1 MRLNKKIKNLLLSL
15 CIICIVVMFYLVFT
29 PHFPLHLH
37 VQSGP
42 QPASIMIGSAPVDF
56 VPFQEIINIGFWLNV
71 VMTMP
76 VGGVILLLRNTK
88 VRFITPWLYGLLL
101 GLFIESMQFILDNSI
116 KGFSRFVDI
125 NDVISNMLGVVLGFY
140 LLLVFINL
148 INVLSR
154 NK

>member
-1 MRLNKKIKNLLLSL
+1 
-15 CIICIVVMFYLVFT
+15 MFYLVFT

-42 QPASIMIGSAPVDF
+42 QPTSIVIGFAPVDV
-56 VPFQEIINIGFWLNV
+56 VPFQEITNIGFWLNV

-76 VGGVILLLRNTK
+76 VGGLILLLKNAR
-88 VRFITPWLYGLLL
+88 VRFIILWLYGLLL
-101 GLFIESMQFILDNSI
+101 GIFIESMQFIQDNSI

-140 LLLVFINL
+140 LLLGVINL
-148 INVLSR
+148 INMLSI
-154 NK
+154 NN